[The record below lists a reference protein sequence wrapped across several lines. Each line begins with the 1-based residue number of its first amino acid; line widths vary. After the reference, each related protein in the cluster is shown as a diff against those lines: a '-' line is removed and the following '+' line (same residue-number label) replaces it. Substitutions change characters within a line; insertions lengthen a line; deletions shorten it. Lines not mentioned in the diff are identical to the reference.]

1 MVTRMSTDDNS
12 TEGNTSDSMRK
23 ATENLDHEAGGA
35 PSSEYLDKVDP
46 DDFGRN
52 DETGEDE
59 YRDED
64 DASTIDNAS
73 ANGSTSTDR

>member
-1 MVTRMSTDDNS
+1 MSSDDNS
-12 TEGNTSDSMRK
+12 TEGSTSDSMRK
-23 ATENLDHEAGGA
+23 AAENLDHEAGGA

-59 YRDED
+59 DRDED
-64 DASTIDNAS
+64 AASDDNAS

>member
-1 MVTRMSTDDNS
+1 MSTDDNS

-46 DDFGRN
+46 DDFGRK
-52 DETGEDE
+52 DETGEDQSRSE
-59 YRDED
+59 DAPSED
-64 DASTIDNAS
+64 DASTIDS
-73 ANGSTSTDR
+73 PSTDR

>member
-1 MVTRMSTDDNS
+1 MSTDDNS

-23 ATENLDHEAGGA
+23 AAENLDHEAGGA

-52 DETGEDE
+52 DETGEDQS
-59 YRDED
+59 RDED
-64 DASTIDNAS
+64 DASTIDS
-73 ANGSTSTDR
+73 PSTDR

>member
-1 MVTRMSTDDNS
+1 MSTDDNS

-59 YRDED
+59 DRDED
-64 DASTIDNAS
+64 AASTIDNAS

>member
-1 MVTRMSTDDNS
+1 MSTDDNS
-12 TEGNTSDSMRK
+12 TEGNTSDSIRK

-46 DDFGRN
+46 DAFGRN

-59 YRDED
+59 DRDED
-64 DASTIDNAS
+64 AASEDDALTIDS
-73 ANGSTSTDR
+73 PSTDR

>member
-1 MVTRMSTDDNS
+1 MSTDDNS

-23 ATENLDHEAGGA
+23 AAENLDHEAGGA

-46 DDFGRN
+46 DDFGRK

-59 YRDED
+59 DRDEDAPSKD
-64 DASTIDNAS
+64 DASTIDS
-73 ANGSTSTDR
+73 PSTDR

>member
-1 MVTRMSTDDNS
+1 MSTDDNS
-12 TEGNTSDSMRK
+12 TEGTTSDSMRK
-23 ATENLDHEAGGA
+23 AAENLDHEAGGA

-59 YRDED
+59 DRDED
-64 DASTIDNAS
+64 AASDDNAS

>member
-1 MVTRMSTDDNS
+1 MSTDDNS

-59 YRDED
+59 DRYED

>member
-1 MVTRMSTDDNS
+1 MSTDDNS

-23 ATENLDHEAGGA
+23 AAENLDHEAGGA

-59 YRDED
+59 DRDED
-64 DASTIDNAS
+64 AASTNDS
-73 ANGSTSTDR
+73 PSTDR

>member
-1 MVTRMSTDDNS
+1 MSTDDNS

-46 DDFGRN
+46 DDFGRK
-52 DETGEDE
+52 DETGEDKS
-59 YRDED
+59 RDED
-64 DASTIDNAS
+64 DASTIDS
-73 ANGSTSTDR
+73 PSTDR

>member
-1 MVTRMSTDDNS
+1 MSTDDNS

-59 YRDED
+59 DRDED
-64 DASTIDNAS
+64 AASDDNAW

>member
-1 MVTRMSTDDNS
+1 MSTDDNS

-23 ATENLDHEAGGA
+23 AAENLDHEAGGA

-52 DETGEDE
+52 DETGENEDRDE
-59 YRDED
+59 DAPSED
-64 DASTIDNAS
+64 DASTIDS
-73 ANGSTSTDR
+73 PSTDR

>member
-1 MVTRMSTDDNS
+1 MSTDDNS

-23 ATENLDHEAGGA
+23 AAENLDHEAGGA

-59 YRDED
+59 DRDED
-64 DASTIDNAS
+64 TTFDDEAS

>member
-1 MVTRMSTDDNS
+1 MSTDDNS
-12 TEGNTSDSMRK
+12 TEGNSSDSMRK
-23 ATENLDHEAGGA
+23 AAENLDHEAGGA

-59 YRDED
+59 DRDEDAPSKD
-64 DASTIDNAS
+64 DASTIDS
-73 ANGSTSTDR
+73 PSTDR

>member
-1 MVTRMSTDDNS
+1 MSTDDNS
-12 TEGNTSDSMRK
+12 TDSSTSDSMRK
-23 ATENLDHEAGGA
+23 AAENLDHEAGGA

-59 YRDED
+59 DRDED
-64 DASTIDNAS
+64 AASDDNAS

>member
-1 MVTRMSTDDNS
+1 MSTDDNS

-23 ATENLDHEAGGA
+23 AAENLDHEAGGA

-59 YRDED
+59 DRDED
-64 DASTIDNAS
+64 TTFDDNASTIDS
-73 ANGSTSTDR
+73 PSTDR

>member
-1 MVTRMSTDDNS
+1 MSTDDS
-12 TEGNTSDSMRK
+12 STSDSMRK
-23 ATENLDHEAGGA
+23 AAENLDHEAGGA

-59 YRDED
+59 DRDED
-64 DASTIDNAS
+64 AASDDNAS

>member
-1 MVTRMSTDDNS
+1 MSTDDNS
-12 TEGNTSDSMRK
+12 TEGSTSDSMRK
-23 ATENLDHEAGGA
+23 AAENLDHEAGGA

-52 DETGEDE
+52 DETGEDQS
-59 YRDED
+59 RDED
-64 DASTIDNAS
+64 AASDDNAS

>member
-1 MVTRMSTDDNS
+1 MSTDDNS

-23 ATENLDHEAGGA
+23 AAENLDHEAGGA

-52 DETGEDE
+52 DDADDETSDE
-59 YRDED
+59 
-64 DASTIDNAS
+64 
-73 ANGSTSTDR
+73 STDAEPSDEEGWDSDVD

>member
-1 MVTRMSTDDNS
+1 MSTDDNS

-23 ATENLDHEAGGA
+23 AAENLDHEAGGA

-52 DETGEDE
+52 DENGEDE
-59 YRDED
+59 DRDEDAASED
-64 DASTIDNAS
+64 DASTSDS
-73 ANGSTSTDR
+73 PSTDR